1 MQYENQILKSELEA
15 EHFILTQMAELGKV
29 RNVRECQVAINNL
42 LEKIGHFTKADR
54 AYIVDE
60 KDGCYYNTYEWCNE
74 GIEPQINQLQNL
86 RAEDMPYWIPKL
98 SSGES
103 IFIEDLENVKETMPV
118 EYEIL
123 KPQNIHTL
131 IVFPIILSNTLKGFI
146 GVDNPNIKDA
156 KDVIRLLAALGS
168 YLGTT
173 RENAAVYAKLEYRLN
188 YDSLTKAYNR
198 YGFYK
203 NAQKLIKEH
212 TDTEYC
218 LILSDIKSFKLINEI
233 YGENIADKI
242 LIDEVNIIRQK
253 MKGNSVLGR
262 LNGDIIAMVI
272 PKEYLS
278 EKEFSDMIKLLSDRY
293 SNKNFRLHIYLGVYY
308 IKDVNETI
316 RQMVDK
322 VSLVIMKSKGNM
334 SNYILYYD
342 ENSYRNDIFK
352 QQLIGE
358 FETALNENQF
368 CMYLQPQT
376 DKDGNMFGAEALI
389 RWNHP
394 NMGLIMPGA
403 FIECFEDAGLIY
415 RLDNYIWEEAA
426 KQLKIW
432 KDSGYNYYI
441 SVNISA
447 KDFYHI
453 DVYQTFKNLVSKY
466 GIDTDKLHIEITE
479 TALSEDKQAAH
490 KTIERLHDE
499 GFIIEIDDFGSGYSS
514 FNFLKDVCADVIK
527 IDRVFLKK
535 SSHEE
540 RGEQILRSIISLSH
554 DIGMD
559 VITEGVENVD
569 QLSMLAKMNCDWFQ
583 GYYFSKP
590 ITVGDFEEKYGI
602 KA

>member
-376 DKDGNMFGAEALI
+376 DKDGNMIGAEALI

-590 ITVGDFEEKYGI
+590 IAVGDFEEKYGI
-602 KA
+602 KV